1 MIKVVIVIEAVER
14 KHSDEMVKMLQLIDD
29 VGEKIA
35 QQEAQR
41 VQMEAEIREQ
51 IDDIHTDIK

>member
-35 QQEAQR
+35 QQEEQR

>member
-14 KHSDEMVKMLQLIDD
+14 KHSDEMVKMLQFIDD

>member
-1 MIKVVIVIEAVER
+1 
-14 KHSDEMVKMLQLIDD
+14 MVKMLQFIDD

-41 VQMEAEIREQ
+41 VQMEGEIREQ

>member
-1 MIKVVIVIEAVER
+1 LIKVVIVIEAVER

-35 QQEAQR
+35 QQEEQR

>member
-1 MIKVVIVIEAVER
+1 
-14 KHSDEMVKMLQLIDD
+14 MVKMLQLIDD

-35 QQEAQR
+35 QQEEQR

>member
-1 MIKVVIVIEAVER
+1 
-14 KHSDEMVKMLQLIDD
+14 MVKMLQLIDD

-35 QQEAQR
+35 QQEEQR
-41 VQMEAEIREQ
+41 VQMEAEIREK

>member
-1 MIKVVIVIEAVER
+1 
-14 KHSDEMVKMLQLIDD
+14 MVKMLHLIDD

-41 VQMEAEIREQ
+41 VQMETEIRE
-51 IDDIHTDIK
+51 

>member
-1 MIKVVIVIEAVER
+1 
-14 KHSDEMVKMLQLIDD
+14 MLQLIDD

-35 QQEAQR
+35 QQEEQR

-51 IDDIHTDIK
+51 IDDIQTDIK